1 MISGIATFFAGLF
14 SSTKLQ
20 DTAIDAVRKLGNL
33 DEMSMQEKSDFLLQY
48 MNATKHQSPVRRLI
62 ALVLS
67 VLFGL
72 LIVTWLV
79 AAGVGYYFDIVA
91 SLEFAGAVK
100 MFLVDVVQ
108 TPFSIILSF
117 YFVLNIAQKA
127 GK

>member
-14 SSTKLQ
+14 SSTKMQ

-33 DEMSMQEKSDFLLQY
+33 DEMSMQEKSEFILQY

-79 AAGVGYYFDIVA
+79 AAGVGYYLDIVA

>member
-67 VLFGL
+67 ALFGL

-79 AAGVGYYFDIVA
+79 AAGFGYYFNIVA

-100 MFLVDVVQ
+100 MFLTDVVQ